1 MAASWVK
8 VYTSDQLFSAEMIRG
23 MLHEEDIKSIIMNKQ
38 DSAYGL
44 FGEIEVYVD
53 RDDVIQA
60 LHIIQKHKA

>member
-1 MAASWVK
+1 MAATWVK
-8 VYTSDQLFSAEMIRG
+8 VYTADQLFNAEMIKG
-23 MLHEEDIKSIIMNKQ
+23 MLKGENIESVIMNKQ